1 MARKNKQAVE
11 ELRDM
16 SDGDLTKELDEAYRQ
31 LFTSRLQ
38 LATRQLANTSQ
49 PRKTRLRIA
58 RIKTI
63 QRDRQLAAARQA
75 VGAES

>member
-1 MARKNKQAVE
+1 MARKNKQAIA
-11 ELRDM
+11 ELRDL
-16 SDGDLTKELDEAYRQ
+16 SDADLAKELDEAYRQ

-58 RIKTI
+58 RIRTV
-63 QRDRQLAAARQA
+63 QRQRQLAAAQTA
-75 VGAES
+75 GAES

>member
-1 MARKNKQAVE
+1 MARKNTQAIE
-11 ELRDM
+11 ELRGM
-16 SDGDLTKELDEAYRQ
+16 SDGDLAKELDEAYRQ

-63 QRDRQLAAARQA
+63 QRKRQLDAIDQAAG
-75 VGAES
+75 VTS